1 MGSIAYKDVS
11 IIFQQLYEESPDKGE
26 QGKKE
31 TGLKRIQN
39 FTKLKKK
46 VQFNCVQK
54 YSTPFRMNTG
64 IFWLPSVYYR
74 QNNTRRICLY
84 KVHIY
89 HMYFERQRAQIETY
103 IICL

>member
-26 QGKKE
+26 HGKKE

-46 VQFNCVQK
+46 KSN
-54 YSTPFRMNTG
+54 STAFKN
-64 IFWLPSVYYR
+64 IQL
-74 QNNTRRICLY
+74 LL
-84 KVHIY
+84 
-89 HMYFERQRAQIETY
+89 E
-103 IICL
+103 